1 MLQNQLM
8 SRLSSILESGALT
21 DDGRDLLGQSLLY
34 VCSGKD
40 PTPIAAFGANVPLY
54 VYIDSFV
61 YMHGEF
67 AEEARELYQRIAR
80 LAFRL
85 VESRKLTSVGRLRK
99 AAHAELTLWE
109 DATGAEFLLLLAQTD
124 AAEGYRSIYGDGM
137 NYVQPMYLCNILH
150 ELACPDILSQVE
162 KRVQYILGHCH
173 SPKYRVVG
181 AYDYLGDHASSGGY
195 KAELYRRL
203 YYYLF

>member
-1 MLQNQLM
+1 M
-8 SRLSSILESGALT
+8 
-21 DDGRDLLGQSLLY
+21 
-34 VCSGKD
+34 
-40 PTPIAAFGANVPLY
+40 
-54 VYIDSFV
+54 
-61 YMHGEF
+61 
-67 AEEARELYQRIAR
+67 
-80 LAFRL
+80 
-85 VESRKLTSVGRLRK
+85 ESRKLTSVGRLRK

-150 ELACPDILSQVE
+150 ELACPDILLQVE

-181 AYDYLGDHASSGGY
+181 AYDYLGDHASSDGY
-195 KAELYRRL
+195 KAELYCRL